1 MVRIKQKPRH
11 PEVWP
16 PKCVVYMSRNHTSYS
31 DIRSY
36 FTRTKQPGTGRNRI
50 NTRGMSTLPQWKIQL
65 PLRPHKLL
73 IAYVTRL
80 QPFIVG
86 GDSFREHVEAL
97 ISYNLRNNGYQQ
109 DCIYIEQGH
118 LITPTFF
125 MMHSMA
131 IDPWPLLLYHGCLYL
146 FVFCRQR
153 PSPGVHRNY
162 HLFFKI
168 KFLAV
173 LGLF

>member
-16 PKCVVYMSRNHTSYS
+16 PKCLVYMSCNHTSYS

-36 FTRTKQPGTGRNRI
+36 FTRTKQPGMRRNRI

-65 PLRPHKLL
+65 PLRPRKLL

-86 GDSFREHVEAL
+86 GDSFWEHSKLSSVTIYTRIFNNANLLHDAL
-97 ISYNLRNNGYQQ
+97 NGYWPMTTVVVSWMPIPLCTLQAVSQ
-109 DCIYIEQGH
+109 
-118 LITPTFF
+118 
-125 MMHSMA
+125 
-131 IDPWPLLLYHGCLYL
+131 PWCPPRL
-146 FVFCRQR
+146 
-153 PSPGVHRNY
+153 PSSSS
-162 HLFFKI
+162 K
-168 KFLAV
+168 
-173 LGLF
+173 